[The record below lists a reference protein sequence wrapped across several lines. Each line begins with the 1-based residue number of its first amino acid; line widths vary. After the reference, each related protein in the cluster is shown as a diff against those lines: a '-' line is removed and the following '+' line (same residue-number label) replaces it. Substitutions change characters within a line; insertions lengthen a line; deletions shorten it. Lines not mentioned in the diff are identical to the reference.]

1 MSISGRDIITL
12 ENLSDGEILQIFE
25 TADKFEP
32 VARGKE
38 KSDVLEGKII
48 GALFF
53 EPSTR
58 TRLSFKSAAKR
69 LGGGTIGFAEAGVS
83 STAKGESLAD
93 TVRTVENYCDAIILR
108 HPKMGSAKFAAEMV
122 EVPVINAGDGAG
134 HHPTQTLLDLYT
146 MRKATGDLEHF
157 DLGLVGDLK
166 YGRTVH
172 SLAYA
177 ITRFIPKL
185 FLISPPSLKM
195 PSEIVGDLS
204 DRGVEV
210 VETSNLEAILPELDI
225 LYVTR
230 IQKERFPD
238 PAEYEEIK
246 GTYRVDPELL
256 QEAKPELSV
265 LHPLP
270 RVDEISPEVDST
282 PYSMYFDQVFN
293 GVIVR
298 MALLSMLIG

>member
-1 MSISGRDIITL
+1 MELSGRDIITL
-12 ENLSDGEILQIFE
+12 ESLSDEEIFHIFD
-25 TADKFEP
+25 TADEFEP

-38 KSDVLEGKII
+38 KSDVLKGKVV

-58 TRLSFKSAAKR
+58 TRLSFESATKR

-83 STAKGESLAD
+83 SIAKGESLAD
-93 TVRTVENYCDAIILR
+93 TVRTVENYSDCIVLR
-108 HPKMGSAKFAAEMV
+108 HPKMGSARLASEMV
-122 EVPVINAGDGAG
+122 EIPVINAGDGAG

-146 MRKATGDLEHF
+146 MRKAAGKLEDLN
-157 DLGLVGDLK
+157 LGLVGDLK

-172 SLAYA
+172 SLSYA
-177 ITRFIPKL
+177 ITRFSPKL
-185 FLISPPSLKM
+185 FLISPSNLRM

-210 VETSNLEAILPELDI
+210 VETSNLEATLPELDI

-238 PAEYEEIK
+238 PAEYEEVK
-246 GTYRVDPELL
+246 GVYQVDPEIL
-256 QEAKPELSV
+256 QEARPELRV

-282 PYSMYFDQVFN
+282 PYGKYFDQVFN
-293 GVIVR
+293 GVVVR
-298 MALLSMLIG
+298 MALLSLLIG

>member
-12 ENLSDGEILQIFE
+12 ENLSDEEILQIFE

-58 TRLSFKSAAKR
+58 TRLSFESAAKR

-93 TVRTVENYCDAIILR
+93 TVRTVEKYCDAIVLR
-108 HPKMGSAKFAAEMV
+108 HPKMGSARFAAEMV

-204 DRGVEV
+204 DRGIEV
-210 VETSNLEAILPELDI
+210 VETSNLEAVLPELDI

-246 GTYRVDPELL
+246 GTYQVDPELL
-256 QEAKPELSV
+256 QEAKQKLRV